1 MCQQSHNDL
10 LIHHVRKGGQ
20 QMQDTSSVMAGQCTA
35 VASFFGMARARSDT
49 SFVRHE
55 GLVPEPQLFSVRQLQ
70 EHLNNPLLT
79 ADWCQVNLG
88 GKVLDLTEH
97 AMWKTV
103 QQRKLVFIDKTKLNE
118 AIAKGA
124 SVVLEG
130 LDILDVRINAFLAQL
145 DAQMP
150 CALSNCEAFFSQR
163 GNEAYG
169 GHRDSDDVLV
179 IQIAGEKRW
188 NVHEPQQRR
197 FFGNS
202 PLTREE
208 MGPVAAD
215 FVMKPGD
222 VMFMKAGV
230 PHRVFTEAPFSL
242 HLSIDLIDRTPNIEQ
257 ITHLANDFYNRASA
271 DPHLPPSQVVQH
283 YQQHLQSQAFAQALE
298 SYTRQLREQAATF
311 RGRVGKASAVQALS
325 KFF

>member
-1 MCQQSHNDL
+1 
-10 LIHHVRKGGQ
+10 
-20 QMQDTSSVMAGQCTA
+20 MQETSSAIAGQCATIA
-35 VASFFGMARARSDT
+35 QFFGLARARTDT

-55 GLVPEPQLFSVRQLQ
+55 GLIPQPQIFSVRQLQ

-88 GKVLDLTEH
+88 GQVLNLTEH
-97 AMWKTV
+97 SLWKTV
-103 QQRKLVFIDKTKLNE
+103 QHRKLLFIDKTRLNE
-118 AIAKGA
+118 VIAKGA

-130 LDILDVRINAFLAQL
+130 LDILDARINSFLAQL

-163 GNEAYG
+163 GNEAYA

-179 IQIAGEKRW
+179 IQIAGQKRW

-197 FFGNS
+197 FFGNANLS
-202 PLTREE
+202 ASE

-215 FVMKPGD
+215 FVMRPGD

-271 DPHLPPSQVVQH
+271 DPHLTPLQVVQH
-283 YQQHLQSQAFAQALE
+283 YQGHLQSQAFAQALD
-298 SYTRQLREQAATF
+298 SYSRQLREQAAAF
-311 RGRVGKASAVQALS
+311 RGRMGKAACVQALS

>member
-1 MCQQSHNDL
+1 MRENPSA
-10 LIHHVRKGGQ
+10 
-20 QMQDTSSVMAGQCTA
+20 TAEQCATIA
-35 VASFFGMARARSDT
+35 QFFGVARARTDAA
-49 SFVRHE
+49 FMRQQ
-55 GLVPEPQLFSVRQLQ
+55 GLIAQPQLFSVRQLQ
-70 EHLNNPLLT
+70 DHLNNPLLT

-88 GKVLDLTEH
+88 GKVLDLNEH

-103 QQRKLVFIDKTKLNE
+103 QHRKLVFIDKTRLNE
-118 AIAKGA
+118 VIAKGA

-130 LDILDVRINAFLAQL
+130 LDILDPRINAFLAQL

-163 GNEAYG
+163 GNEAYA

-197 FFGNS
+197 FFGNANLS
-202 PLTREE
+202 ATE

-271 DPHLPPSQVVQH
+271 DPHQPPSQVLQH

-298 SYTRQLREQAATF
+298 SYTRQLREQASTF

>member
-1 MCQQSHNDL
+1 
-10 LIHHVRKGGQ
+10 
-20 QMQDTSSVMAGQCTA
+20 MQETSSAIAGQCATIA
-35 VASFFGMARARSDT
+35 QFFGLARARTDT

-55 GLVPEPQLFSVRQLQ
+55 GLIPQPQIFSVRQLQ

-88 GKVLDLTEH
+88 GKVLDLNEH

-103 QQRKLVFIDKTKLNE
+103 QHKKLVFIDKTRLNDV
-118 AIAKGA
+118 IAKGA

-130 LDILDVRINAFLAQL
+130 LDILDARINSFLAQL

-163 GNEAYG
+163 GNEAYA

-197 FFGNS
+197 FFGNANLS
-202 PLTREE
+202 ATE

-271 DPHLPPSQVVQH
+271 DPHLTPLQVVQH
-283 YQQHLQSQAFAQALE
+283 YQEHLQSPAFAQALD
-298 SYTRQLREQAATF
+298 SYSRQLREQAAVF
-311 RGRVGKASAVQALS
+311 RGRVGKAAAVQALS
-325 KFF
+325 RFF